1 MRKTF
6 LLLTAAMTACSSNPP
21 AGQTEGPLQT
31 GVLETEVSQSSNGM
45 VASDSR
51 LSAEVGARVLAN
63 GGNAVDAAVATAFAL
78 AVVYPEAGNIG
89 GGGFMVVR
97 MVDGSSAALD
107 FREKAPLAAT
117 RDMYLDARGNVTD
130 KSLTGHLA
138 SGVPGAVAGLWTAH
152 QRFGSKPWAELIAP
166 AIEYAERGFTVDAH
180 MAGVVR
186 SYESRLELFPASAAL
201 FLPGGQ
207 PLAVGTTWKN
217 PELAVVLRRIAQ
229 EGPKGFY
236 EGETARLIVEEMK
249 RGGGLIT
256 LEDLRRYQA
265 KWRDPIE
272 FDYRGHRVISM
283 PPASSGG
290 LTLALMANIAEGY
303 DLKKMGW
310 RTPESLH
317 IVAEASR
324 RAFADRNH
332 FLGDGDFVKV
342 PRDQLL
348 SEAYA
353 ARQRATISPDRAT
366 PSSAIRPGL
375 GEIAESDQTTH
386 FSVVDARGNAVG
398 LTTTINELFG
408 SAVTVTGAGFLLND
422 EMDDFTSKPGVP
434 NLFGL
439 VQGEANAIAPEKRM
453 LSAMTPLIVMDQS
466 GRPLLITGARGGP
479 RIISAVF
486 QIISNVVDYDLPLD
500 RALGAPRIH
509 HQHLPDELYFEK
521 EGLTPE
527 TRAALEKLG
536 HKVVE
541 RSAYIGAAPTLLRR
555 GNVWLGAADP
565 RSGGAAV
572 GH

>member
-1 MRKTF
+1 MRKI
-6 LLLTAAMTACSSNPP
+6 LLFVFAVTACSSNPP
-21 AGQTEGPLQT
+21 IGQTEGPLQS
-31 GVLETEVSQSSNGM
+31 GVLRTEVSQSSNGM

-51 LSAEVGARVLAN
+51 VAAEVGARVLAN
-63 GGNAVDAAVATAFAL
+63 GGNAIDAAVATAFAL

-89 GGGFMVVR
+89 GGGFLVAR
-97 MVDGSSAALD
+97 MADGTTAALD

-130 KSLTGHLA
+130 KSLIGHLA
-138 SGVPGAVAGLWTAH
+138 SGVPGSVAGLWTAH

-166 AIEYAERGFTVDAH
+166 AIEFAERGFTVDAH
-180 MAGVVR
+180 FADVVR
-186 SYESRLELFPASAAL
+186 GHESRLKQFPGSAAL
-201 FLPGGQ
+201 FLSGGQ
-207 PLAVGTTWKN
+207 PPSQGATWKN
-217 PELAVVLRRIAQ
+217 PELAAVLRRIAQ
-229 EGPKGFY
+229 EGPQGFY

-265 KWRDPIE
+265 TWRQPVE
-272 FDYRGHRVISM
+272 FVYRGHRVISM
-283 PPASSGG
+283 PPSSSGG
-290 LTLALMANIAEGY
+290 LTLALMANILDGY
-303 DLKKMGW
+303 DLQKLGW
-310 RTPESLH
+310 RSAESLH
-317 IVAEASR
+317 LMTEASR

-332 FLGDGDFVKV
+332 FLGDADFVKV
-342 PRDQLL
+342 PRERLL
-348 SEAYA
+348 SVEYA
-353 ARQRATISPDRAT
+353 ARQRATIARDRAT
-366 PSSAIRPGL
+366 PSSAIKPGL
-375 GEIAESDQTTH
+375 GEVVESDQTTH

-434 NLFGL
+434 NMFGL
-439 VQGEANAIAPEKRM
+439 VQGEANAIAPGKRM
-453 LSAMTPLIVMDQS
+453 LSAMTPTIVLDRG

-486 QIISNVVDYDLPLD
+486 QIMSNVIDYDLPLD
-500 RALGAPRIH
+500 QALGAPRIH

-521 EGLTPE
+521 DALTPDA
-527 TRAALEKLG
+527 RAALEKMG

-541 RSAYIGAAPTLLRR
+541 RSGYIGAAPTLLRR
-555 GNVWLGAADP
+555 GAVWLGAADP
-565 RSGGAAV
+565 RSGGGAV